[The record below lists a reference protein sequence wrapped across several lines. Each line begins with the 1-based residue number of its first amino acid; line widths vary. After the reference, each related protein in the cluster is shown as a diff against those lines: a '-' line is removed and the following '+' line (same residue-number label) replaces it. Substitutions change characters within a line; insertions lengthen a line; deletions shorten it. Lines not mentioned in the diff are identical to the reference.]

1 MRYKLIRLV
10 RATALYFIAGLA
22 YADTDAPVLTFGIT
36 PQHLTTE
43 LAKIWGP
50 ICQYLSSHT
59 GYNVQF
65 KTSKDL
71 QTFWKQTNEGVFDLV
86 YITPPRYVSAHA
98 AAGYVAFAQ
107 ENDSPLV
114 GIIVVRKK
122 DGPTRIEELQ
132 GKKLAVPNL
141 VAFGAAQ
148 IPQAYLLGKGISVTL
163 VAVNNHESVFR
174 TVEKG
179 LYPAGAS
186 NLRIFG
192 MLDPVMQA
200 QFRILWKSEPLPPF
214 AFAAHP
220 RVSHHAVDRIQKAL
234 GEMGSDVEG
243 RTLLLPL
250 NIKGIVRADD
260 HDYDGMRKM
269 KLKFE

>member
-1 MRYKLIRLV
+1 MTRKLLSLFKVI
-10 RATALYFIAGLA
+10 TLYMIVGCASA
-22 YADTDAPVLTFGIT
+22 EPDTPELTLGIT
-36 PQHLTTE
+36 PQHLTME
-43 LAKIWGP
+43 LAKMWGP

-59 GYNVQF
+59 GYHVQF

-71 QTFWKQTNEGVFDLV
+71 QTFWIQTDEGAFDLI

-98 AAGYVAFAQ
+98 AAAYVAFAQ
-107 ENDSPLV
+107 EGNSPLV
-114 GIIVVRKK
+114 GIIVVREK

-132 GKKLAVPNL
+132 GEKLAVPNL

-148 IPQAYLLGKGISVTL
+148 VPKAYLLGKGVSVTL
-163 VAVNNHESVFR
+163 VPVNNHESVFR

-192 MLDPVMQA
+192 MLDPVVQA

-220 RVSHHAVDRIQKAL
+220 RVPHKMVERIRKAL
-234 GEMGSDVEG
+234 VEMDRDVEG
-243 RTLLLPL
+243 RALLLPL
-250 NIKGIVRADD
+250 NIKGIVSAQDS
-260 HDYDGMRKM
+260 DYDGMRKM
-269 KLKFE
+269 KLKLE

>member
-1 MRYKLIRLV
+1 MMRNFIRL
-10 RATALYFIAGLA
+10 AQAIAFYLIAALA
-22 YADTDAPVLTFGIT
+22 YAEPSSPELTLGIT
-36 PQHLTTE
+36 PQHLPAE
-43 LAKIWGP
+43 LAKLWGP
-50 ICQYLSSHT
+50 ICQYLSRHT
-59 GYNVQF
+59 GYTIKF

-71 QTFWKQTNEGVFDLV
+71 ATFWQQTNAGAFDLV

-98 AAGYVAFAQ
+98 AAGYVAFAK
-107 ENDSPLV
+107 EDDSPLV

-122 DGPTRIEELQ
+122 EGPARIEELQ
-132 GKKLAVPNL
+132 GQKLAVPNL
-141 VAFGAAQ
+141 IAFGAAQ
-148 IPQAYLLGKGISVTL
+148 IPQSYLLGKGVKVTL

-192 MLDPVMQA
+192 MLDPAMQS

-220 RVSHHAVDRIQKAL
+220 RVSHQVVDRIQKAL
-234 GEMGSDVEG
+234 VDMDEDAEG
-243 RTLLLPL
+243 RALLEPL
-250 NIKGIVRADD
+250 NIKGIVKAQDF
-260 HDYDGMRKM
+260 DYDGMRKM
-269 KLKFE
+269 KLKLE